1 MERAGAITTGRGAA
15 TCFVGSGDGTGL
27 DLGLERTIEPM
38 RFAAAV
44 RELVLRD
51 GLAARARLTV
61 CGLRDFVLLV
71 ALRVLV
77 FFLETLALA
86 LLAVFLRDT
95 AFDFV
100 RDAGL
105 VLRPLLVRLFGGVRD
120 GFRAL
125 FRVEDVALL
134 RDFDAFLADR
144 TLFLAVC
151 LVNRIPLLTGP
162 LDCE

>member
-1 MERAGAITTGRGAA
+1 MERAGAMTTGRGGA
-15 TCFVGSGDGTGL
+15 TCFVGSGDGTGF
-27 DLGLERTIEPM
+27 DFGLERTIEPM
-38 RFAAAV
+38 RLAAAV

-51 GLAARARLTV
+51 GLAARALLTTFD
-61 CGLRDFVLLV
+61 LRDLLVLLV
-71 ALRVLV
+71 ALRVAV

-86 LLAVFLRDT
+86 LLTVFFRDT

-105 VLRPLLVRLFGGVRD
+105 VLRLRLFGGVRD

-125 FRVEDVALL
+125 FRLEDVALL

-151 LVNRIPLLTGP
+151 LVNRIPS
-162 LDCE
+162 

>member
-1 MERAGAITTGRGAA
+1 
-15 TCFVGSGDGTGL
+15 
-27 DLGLERTIEPM
+27 M
-38 RFAAAV
+38 RFAAAA

-51 GLAARARLTV
+51 GLAARARLTTLA
-61 CGLRDFVLLV
+61 LRDLLV
-71 ALRVLV
+71 ALRALA
-77 FFLETLALA
+77 FFEALALT
-86 LLAVFLRDT
+86 LLAVFFRDT

-105 VLRPLLVRLFGGVRD
+105 VFRLRFFGGVRVD
-120 GFRAL
+120 FRAL
-125 FRVEDVALL
+125 FRVEDVALRLVL

-162 LDCE
+162 LGCA

>member
-1 MERAGAITTGRGAA
+1 MTTGRGGA

-27 DLGLERTIEPM
+27 DFGLERTIEPM

-51 GLAARARLTV
+51 GLAARARLTTFD
-61 CGLRDFVLLV
+61 LRDLLV

-77 FFLETLALA
+77 FFYETLALA
-86 LLAVFLRDT
+86 LLAVFFRDT

-100 RDAGL
+100 RDDGL
-105 VLRPLLVRLFGGVRD
+105 VMRPLLLRLLGGVRD

-125 FRVEDVALL
+125 LRVEDVALL

-151 LVNRIPLLTGP
+151 LVNRIPS
-162 LDCE
+162 